1 MKRNVD
7 TLRDCL
13 DNVKRTNICIVG
25 VREREDREKGLKKI
39 FEEIMAETLLNM
51 GKEIVNQVQEAQ
63 SPRTEKSKEEYTK
76 TDIVIKLTRIKDRK
90 ILKTK
95 GK

>member
-25 VREREDREKGLKKI
+25 VREREDREKEHYKI
-39 FEEIMAETLLNM
+39 FDEIVSENFSSL
-51 GKEIVNQVQEAQ
+51 GKEIVIQVQE
-63 SPRTEKSKEEYTK
+63 STKSLTDFVPKEEHTK
-76 TDIVIKLTRIKDRK
+76 AHCNQN
-90 ILKTK
+90 
-95 GK
+95 

>member
-39 FEEIMAETLLNM
+39 LIKVNTYSAEQT
-51 GKEIVNQVQEAQ
+51 KYIQTEIVSEFFKFRKYQVMHTY
-63 SPRTEKSKEEYTK
+63 PRSWK
-76 TDIVIKLTRIKDRK
+76 
-90 ILKTK
+90 
-95 GK
+95 